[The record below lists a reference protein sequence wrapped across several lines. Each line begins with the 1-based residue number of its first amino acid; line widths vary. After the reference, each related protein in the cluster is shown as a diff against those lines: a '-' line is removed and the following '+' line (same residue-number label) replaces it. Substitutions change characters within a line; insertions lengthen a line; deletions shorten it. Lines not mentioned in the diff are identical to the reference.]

1 MKIFMLLASLAILL
15 SPAGNPAAAEK
26 QRVFTLDEDVWV
38 LFYDVPSRRFRR
50 TRDAFVRRDWDSVS
64 RDLAVSAGFVHAEAD
79 RSSAA
84 LVEPLNTV
92 AQRMDEIAETIHSSQ
107 ISGSDLDALFARVHW
122 LLAQHYLE
130 QSITSRDA
138 LDSRNAGAYLWATVH
153 HMERTVLWSNARLT
167 RRQLES
173 LETLRDLAGR
183 LRDAADP
190 APVYKER
197 PIVLAK
203 KTLLELGAH
212 MDRKIWLDPL

>member
-1 MKIFMLLASLAILL
+1 MKILMVLASLAVLL
-15 SPAGNPAAAEK
+15 WPAGNPAAAEK

-38 LFYDVPSRRFRR
+38 LFYDIPSRRFRR

-64 RDLAVSAGFVHAEAD
+64 RDLAVSAGFVRAEAE
-79 RSSAA
+79 RSSGV
-84 LVEPLNTV
+84 LVVPLNAV
-92 AQRMDEIAETIHSSQ
+92 ADRMDEIAGTIRSSQ
-107 ISGSDLDALFARVHW
+107 ISGSDLDALFARAHW

-130 QSITSRDA
+130 QSVASRDA

-167 RRQLES
+167 RRQLKS

-190 APVYKER
+190 APIYKER
-197 PIVLAK
+197 PIVLAR
-203 KTLLELGAH
+203 KTLFELGQH
-212 MDRKIWLDPL
+212 LDRKIWIEPL